1 MRESEAVSYIKHIND
16 CLKKR
21 ANNSLRKEGLTLMQS
36 HVLLK
41 LQDAPDQRMTFKE
54 IEKDL
59 HVAQSTTAGLLR
71 RLQEKNLIDCCDDPK
86 DKRIKFCSAHCERLY
101 WKHSRSSHRIAPGA
115 VQRTFTCRYCGTTVT
130 VTKAKDKR
138 TAFCSEA
145 CRMRWFSLHRK
156 R

>member
-1 MRESEAVSYIKHIND
+1 MRESEAVGYIKHIND

-86 DKRIKFCSAHCERLY
+86 DKRIKNACLSQKGESHCAQVRHNIAQANRLMVSGLTQEEIDTLADLLSKVY
-101 WKHSRSSHRIAPGA
+101 SNL
-115 VQRTFTCRYCGTTVT
+115 
-130 VTKAKDKR
+130 
-138 TAFCSEA
+138 ENE
-145 CRMRWFSLHRK
+145 
-156 R
+156 

>member
-86 DKRIKFCSAHCERLY
+86 DKRIKIACLTQKGEGHCAQAKKNMAEANRLMMKGLTQEEIDTLADLLSKVY
-101 WKHSRSSHRIAPGA
+101 SNL
-115 VQRTFTCRYCGTTVT
+115 
-130 VTKAKDKR
+130 
-138 TAFCSEA
+138 ENE
-145 CRMRWFSLHRK
+145 
-156 R
+156 

>member
-1 MRESEAVSYIKHIND
+1 MRESEAVGYIKHIND

-41 LQDAPDQRMTFKE
+41 LQDAPDQKMTFKE

-86 DKRIKFCSAHCERLY
+86 DKRIKVACLSQKAESHCAQVRRNIAQSNRLMMSGLTQEEIDTLADLLSKVY
-101 WKHSRSSHRIAPGA
+101 SNLENK
-115 VQRTFTCRYCGTTVT
+115 
-130 VTKAKDKR
+130 
-138 TAFCSEA
+138 
-145 CRMRWFSLHRK
+145 
-156 R
+156 

>member
-1 MRESEAVSYIKHIND
+1 
-16 CLKKR
+16 
-21 ANNSLRKEGLTLMQS
+21 MQS

-86 DKRIKFCSAHCERLY
+86 DKRIKIACLSQKGESHCAQVRHNIAQAYRLMVSGLTQEEIDTLADLLSKVY
-101 WKHSRSSHRIAPGA
+101 SNL
-115 VQRTFTCRYCGTTVT
+115 
-130 VTKAKDKR
+130 
-138 TAFCSEA
+138 ENE
-145 CRMRWFSLHRK
+145 
-156 R
+156 

>member
-59 HVAQSTTAGLLR
+59 H
-71 RLQEKNLIDCCDDPK
+71 
-86 DKRIKFCSAHCERLY
+86 CS
-101 WKHSRSSHRIAPGA
+101 SINN
-115 VQRTFTCRYCGTTVT
+115 CGT
-130 VTKAKDKR
+130 
-138 TAFCSEA
+138 S
-145 CRMRWFSLHRK
+145 
-156 R
+156 

>member
-1 MRESEAVSYIKHIND
+1 MRESEAVGYIKHIND

-41 LQDAPDQRMTFKE
+41 LQEAPDQRMTFKE

-59 HVAQSTTAGLLR
+59 HVAQSTTTAGLLR

-86 DKRIKFCSAHCERLY
+86 DKRIKIACLTQKGEGHCAQAKKNMAESNRLMMKGLTQEEIDTLADLLSKVY
-101 WKHSRSSHRIAPGA
+101 SNL
-115 VQRTFTCRYCGTTVT
+115 
-130 VTKAKDKR
+130 
-138 TAFCSEA
+138 ENE
-145 CRMRWFSLHRK
+145 
-156 R
+156 

>member
-1 MRESEAVSYIKHIND
+1 MRESEAVGYIKHIND

-86 DKRIKFCSAHCERLY
+86 DKRIKIACLSQKGESHCAQVRHNIAQANRLMVSGLTQEEIDTLCSFY
-101 WKHSRSSHRIAPGA
+101 
-115 VQRTFTCRYCGTTVT
+115 FTI
-130 VTKAKDKR
+130 
-138 TAFCSEA
+138 CSCIYEMIGMVVFLRG
-145 CRMRWFSLHRK
+145 C
-156 R
+156 